1 MVVMP
6 PNNDVI
12 TPIGSLPLLISDDI
26 ADSSNGNI
34 NFFSHT
40 CHWNNEILSKI
51 QMKYVSNS
59 KELML
64 MMAGIHMLSPLP
76 TAIIIDDFSFI
87 LDPFM
92 STPRDDPRFVDQ
104 VLITLAYVEDALHY
118 IHQRNEERLRS
129 LGPATSTDQVGNTLE
144 QQEATLILTDSY
156 QHPHYLMILS
166 RTVHTSME
174 LRPLD
179 MQSTG
184 HSRPMA
190 PMMTATRM
198 MGDQALLFIRDLSG
212 TASSTT
218 TSSSSSS
225 SSSSARKSYPLE
237 QATAALQLRDGKL
250 FIRLGCLQT

>member
-1 MVVMP
+1 
-6 PNNDVI
+6 
-12 TPIGSLPLLISDDI
+12 
-26 ADSSNGNI
+26 
-34 NFFSHT
+34 
-40 CHWNNEILSKI
+40 
-51 QMKYVSNS
+51 
-59 KELML
+59 

-76 TAIIIDDFSFI
+76 TAIIIDDFSLI

-174 LRPLD
+174 LRPLN

-184 HSRPMA
+184 HSTSGSRPMA
-190 PMMTATRM
+190 TMTTATKM